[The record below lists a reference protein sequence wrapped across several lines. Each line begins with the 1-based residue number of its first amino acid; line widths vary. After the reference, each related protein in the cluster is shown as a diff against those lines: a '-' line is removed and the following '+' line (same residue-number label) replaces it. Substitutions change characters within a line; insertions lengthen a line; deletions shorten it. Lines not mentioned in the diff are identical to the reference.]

1 MITMKIGRGGQAV
14 FMVPEDSIR
23 ASSEFVDAAM
33 RGPWQ
38 ESQERSISL
47 PDFDKQDFGIYFH
60 WLLSGVIHT
69 RQRNDHA
76 PSALF
81 YEIVKLP
88 GLFDLGHYLVDT
100 DFRDALSDVLVQ
112 CASELKRV
120 PYSFPPEYGRWFYK
134 KVPSGSPTRKLVA
147 DLIAWTLNE
156 QELGS
161 LAAGKLTKEPELL
174 LDVLLAVGGR
184 YITRP
189 PRNSPFDGWKTSCKY
204 HCHGDEKT
212 CYRKKSDTYVI
223 SSAHAMITAEWV

>member
-1 MITMKIGRGGQAV
+1 MKIGRGDPTV
-14 FMVPEDSIR
+14 FMVPDDSIR

-38 ESQERSISL
+38 ESQQRSISL
-47 PDFDKQDFGIYFH
+47 PDFDKQDFGIYLH
-60 WLLSGVIHT
+60 WLLTGVVHT

-76 PSALF
+76 LSTLLHEA
-81 YEIVKLP
+81 VRLP
-88 GLFDLGHYLVDT
+88 ELFDLGHYLLDT

-112 CASELKRV
+112 CASEVKRV
-120 PYSFPPEYGRWFYK
+120 PYPFPPEYGTRFYR
-134 KVPSGSPTRKLVA
+134 KVPSGSPIRKLVA

-156 QELGS
+156 QELES
-161 LAAGKLTKEPELL
+161 LAAGKLTKEPDLL

-204 HCHGDEKT
+204 HCYGDEKT

-223 SSAHAMITAEWV
+223 YSAYAMITAEWV